1 MKNSAI
7 TTAAK
12 VTHTRTLAGNSNPD
26 LVGAFPEVAV
36 IVGFIGVSTWISGD
50 VFCHGYVVTL
60 VPGCGQVSQ
69 SRRGRHRSGSDSRR

>member
-1 MKNSAI
+1 MKNSGI

-12 VTHTRTLAGNSNPD
+12 VTHTRTLAGNSSPD
-26 LVGAFPEVAV
+26 LVGAFPEVTV